1 MNYYTKRIF
10 NDKLKM
16 AVAFIIFLIPF
27 FEVLLYLR
35 SLKYGAT
42 MLNPRFT
49 TFLAGNTAGHGHM
62 IQGVLL
68 WFLPLYLIII
78 VAEDD
83 IQDYKNGN
91 KNILISRWGKKK
103 YFYLNMKKSFII
115 SFTVMIVTL
124 ITNFVITQILFH
136 GGIHSPHNI
145 VEANTFL
152 KWSLKHPAVTNLGFI
167 IMAAILAGIIGV
179 TGSALS
185 IAFHNRQ
192 IVYSITFL
200 LWFIPCILKK
210 SLMFSLQPFTEYGPK
225 DMLPTLILFIIANM
239 IAVIVSYIIE
249 VKYAEI

>member
-1 MNYYTKRIF
+1 MNYYMKRIL
-10 NDKLKM
+10 NDKLKI

-27 FEVLLYLR
+27 FEILLYLR
-35 SLKYGAT
+35 SLKYGAA
-42 MLNPRFT
+42 MLNPNFT
-49 TFLAGNTAGHGHM
+49 TFLAGNTVGHGHM
-62 IQGVLL
+62 IQGLLL

-78 VAEDD
+78 VAEDG

-91 KNILISRWGKKK
+91 KNILISRWGRKK
-103 YFYLNMKKSFII
+103 YFHLNIKKSFII
-115 SFTVMIVTL
+115 SFVLMITTL
-124 ITNFVITQILFH
+124 ITNFVITQILFR
-136 GGIHSPHNI
+136 GGIHLPHNI
-145 VEANTFL
+145 IDANAFL
-152 KWSLKHPAVTNLGFI
+152 GWPLKHPAVVNLGFI

-200 LWFIPCILKK
+200 LWFIPCILRK

-225 DMLPTLILFIIANM
+225 DMLPTLILFISGNM